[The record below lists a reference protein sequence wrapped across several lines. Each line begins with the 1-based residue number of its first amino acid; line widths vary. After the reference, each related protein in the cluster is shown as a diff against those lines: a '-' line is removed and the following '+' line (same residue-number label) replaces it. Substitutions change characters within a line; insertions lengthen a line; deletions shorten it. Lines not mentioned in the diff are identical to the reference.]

1 MSNNGLKICC
11 WNIISCLFKDVL
23 IKKGYVGLLYEN
35 GSYIKVL
42 YPGKHSYNIWIYTI
56 KIISLNTNSI
66 YISPKKLITK
76 DRKNI
81 TIDAIVLFD
90 ITDVKLAIISVDNY
104 IEKLTNLST
113 TILGNIIKDNDSID
127 LLKKRLIINNKINSL
142 IEHSSKNW
150 GINNV
155 NISILNVDISILDL
169 PFRVNTNNYLQ
180 DYVDSNKNL
189 KISISCDNNI
199 DPISNISSVDFDN
212 ISIEI
217 LRDRPESLYFNSLRE
232 NCDINIVS
240 ELKI

>member
-11 WNIISCLFKDVL
+11 WNIISCLFRDVL

-35 GSYIKVL
+35 GSYIKIL
-42 YPGKHSYNIWIYTI
+42 HQGKYSYNIWIYI
-56 KIISLNTNSI
+56 IEIISLNTNSL

-76 DRKNI
+76 DHKNI
-81 TIDAIVLFD
+81 TIDAMVLFD

-104 IEKLTNLST
+104 IEKLTNLSI
-113 TILGNIIKDNDSID
+113 TILGNVIKDTDSND
-127 LLKKRLIINNKINSL
+127 LFKKRLIINDKINTL
-142 IEHSSKNW
+142 IEHSAKNW

-155 NISILNVDISILDL
+155 NIAILNVDISILDL
-169 PFRVNTNNYLQ
+169 PFRVNPNNYLQ

-189 KISISCDNNI
+189 MSISCDNNI

-217 LRDRPESLYFNSLRE
+217 LRDKHE
-232 NCDINIVS
+232 
-240 ELKI
+240 